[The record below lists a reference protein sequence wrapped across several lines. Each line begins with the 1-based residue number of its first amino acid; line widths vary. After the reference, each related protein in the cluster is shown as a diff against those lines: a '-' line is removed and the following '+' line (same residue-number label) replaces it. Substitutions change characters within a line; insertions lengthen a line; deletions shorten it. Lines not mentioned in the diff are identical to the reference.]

1 MNSKIELLQGT
12 TIGLITPSSPL
23 FPGRLEASIE
33 FFEKHGC
40 KVKVGKH
47 NTKSDRFLAGTD
59 EERAEDIMN
68 FFNDPE
74 VDALVVTGGGAG
86 SVRTLPLLDY
96 EAIKKNPKPIIGFSD
111 TTSLQLGIYS
121 KTNLKSFT
129 GFTCR
134 DVAEQKSL
142 DPLIE
147 DGLVN
152 CFLQNNYSIS
162 GGNTVN
168 DGKVT
173 APLIGG
179 NLMCLLFLIGT
190 PFQPN
195 FKNKIFFFEEVWSEP
210 YVMDGMLSQLYLAGI
225 FDEVAGIIIGKFKN
239 CESKIHA
246 DRDGSSDAVIND
258 WCKKIKAPCIKDF
271 PYGHFDS
278 RAVLPIGQLATLDA
292 TNCRLDI
299 IFGKEAL

>member
-1 MNSKIELLQGT
+1 MSSKIELLKGK

-23 FPGRLEASIE
+23 FPGRLEASID

-59 EERAEDIMN
+59 EERAEDVMN
-68 FFNDPE
+68 FFSDPE
-74 VDALVVTGGGAG
+74 IDVLVVTGGGAG
-86 SVRTLPLLDY
+86 SVRLLPLLDY
-96 EAIKKNPKPIIGFSD
+96 EIIKQNPKPIIGFSD

-121 KTNLKSFT
+121 QTNLRSYT

-134 DVAEQKSL
+134 DVAESESI

-152 CFLQNNYSIS
+152 CFLKQNYSIS

-168 DGKVT
+168 GGKVT

-179 NLMCLLFLIGT
+179 NLMCFLFLIGT
-190 PFQPN
+190 PFQPD
-195 FKNKIFFFEEVWSEP
+195 FKGKILLFEEVWSEL

-225 FDEVAGIIIGKFKN
+225 FNEVAGVVIGTFKN
-239 CESKIHA
+239 CESKIHP
-246 DRDGSSDAVIND
+246 DRDGSSDDVITD
-258 WCKKIKAPCIKDF
+258 WCRKINVPCIKGF

-278 RAVLPIGQLATLDA
+278 RAVLPIGHMARLDA
-292 TNCRLDI
+292 TNCKLDI
-299 IFGKEAL
+299 IFDE